1 MATILVVDDE
11 VGIREL
17 LSEIL
22 IDEGYTIRTA
32 ANADAARDARRQ
44 GRPDLVLLD
53 IWMPDTDGISLLKEW
68 AANGQLTMPVIMMSG
83 HASIDSAVEAMRI
96 GALDFLEKPITLQ
109 KLLATVRRALT
120 GGEALAAQALTIA
133 ALGRSAA
140 MLDCRRRLQQLAQAS
155 GSVLLRGEAGMMA
168 EIFARALQVTGS
180 TFVNAAAQLA
190 DNPQE
195 LLQRAAGGLLFVDD
209 LMALTRAQLKG
220 LAWLVPKIDR
230 SAVRLVCFA
239 SDDPQRLVQEGL
251 LDRDCL
257 TRLSAVIA
265 PLPPLRERIEDVPD
279 IANVFLAQL
288 VETRAVPPRR
298 FASGALNALR
308 NYHWPRNLEQLQQVV
323 RSVALGAGGDE
334 IDAGE
339 VESLLRQFA
348 AESVAATVPDTPSL
362 GPEFDLPLRDA
373 RDAFER
379 AYFERLLS
387 AERGSIS
394 RVAERSGMERT
405 HLYRKLRQ
413 LGIIVGRRDEG
424 AGA

>member
-11 VGIREL
+11 IGIREL

-22 IDEGYTIRTA
+22 VDEGYTIRTA
-32 ANADAARDARRQ
+32 ASAEAARESRRQ
-44 GRPDLVLLD
+44 ARPELVLLD

-68 AANGQLTMPVIMMSG
+68 AANGQLTMPVVMMSG

-109 KLLATVRRALT
+109 KLLATVKRALNS
-120 GGEALAAQALTIA
+120 GEAIANQALTVA

-140 MLDCRRRLQQLAQAS
+140 MHDCRRRLQQLAQAS
-155 GSVLLRGEAGMMA
+155 GPVLLRGEAGMMA
-168 EIFARALQVTGS
+168 EVFARALQLTGS
-180 TFVNAAAQLA
+180 SFVAAASQLA

-195 LLQRAAGGLLFVDD
+195 LLQRATGGVLYVDD
-209 LMALTRAQLKG
+209 LFGLTRAQLKG
-220 LAWLVPKIDR
+220 LAWLVPR
-230 SAVRLVCFA
+230 AERAAVRMVCFA
-239 SDDPQRLVQEGL
+239 SADPQRLVQEGT

-257 TRLSAVIA
+257 TRLSGVIA
-265 PLPPLRERIEDVPD
+265 PLPPLRERIEDIPD
-279 IANVFLAQL
+279 IANVMLGQL
-288 VETRAVPPRR
+288 VETRVVPPRR
-298 FASGALNALR
+298 LASGALNALR
-308 NYHWPRNLEQLQQVV
+308 NYDWPRNLEQLQQVV
-323 RSVALGAGGDE
+323 RSVALGAPGDE
-334 IDAGE
+334 IDAQDVE
-339 VESLLRQFA
+339 VVLRQFRS
-348 AESVAATVPDTPSL
+348 EPTVSSAPAPGF
-362 GPEFDLPLRDA
+362 GPEFDMPLRDA

-413 LGIIVGRRDEG
+413 LGIIVGRRDESG
-424 AGA
+424 

>member
-11 VGIREL
+11 IGIREL

-22 IDEGYTIRTA
+22 VDEGYTIRTA
-32 ANADAARDARRQ
+32 ASAEAAREARRQ
-44 GRPDLVLLD
+44 ARPDLVLLD

-68 AANGQLTMPVIMMSG
+68 AANGQLTMPVVMMSG

-109 KLLATVRRALT
+109 KLLATVKRALT
-120 GGEALAAQALTIA
+120 GAEALASQALTIA

-155 GSVLLRGEAGMMA
+155 GAVLLRGETGMMA
-168 EIFARALQVTGS
+168 EIFARTLQLTGS
-180 TFVNAAAQLA
+180 TFVAGAAQLA

-195 LLQRAAGGLLFVDD
+195 LLQRAAGGVLFVDD
-209 LMALTRAQLKG
+209 LFGLTRAQLKG
-220 LAWLVPKIDR
+220 LAWLAPRVDR

-239 SDDPQRLVQEGL
+239 SGDPQQLVQEGAL
-251 LDRDCL
+251 ERECL
-257 TRLSAVIA
+257 SRLSAVIA

-279 IANVFLAQL
+279 IANVFLVQL
-288 VETRAVPPRR
+288 VETRTVPPRR
-298 FASGALNALR
+298 FTSGALNALR
-308 NYHWPRNLEQLQQVV
+308 NYDWPRNLEQLQQVV
-323 RSVALGAGGDE
+323 RSVALGAAGEE
-334 IDAGE
+334 IDANE
-339 VESLLRQFA
+339 VDTLLRQFRSEPVVQA
-348 AESVAATVPDTPSL
+348 AAAPAF
-362 GPEFDLPLRDA
+362 GPEFELPLRDA

-413 LGIIVGRRDEG
+413 LGIIVGRRDDNG
-424 AGA
+424 